1 MPHVLHLLG
10 SGEHEHALTMLR
22 RQSHEPD
29 TSVSVVLI
37 QGAPVPDL
45 PSRVT
50 VYRLAENGPTA
61 QPGHLTDSQLLDLIF
76 SADQVISW

>member
-1 MPHVLHLLG
+1 MPHVLHLLK
-10 SGEHEHALTMLR
+10 SERQEHAR
-22 RQSHEPD
+22 SVIRKQSQDPD

-50 VYRLAENGPTA
+50 VYRLAENGSTA